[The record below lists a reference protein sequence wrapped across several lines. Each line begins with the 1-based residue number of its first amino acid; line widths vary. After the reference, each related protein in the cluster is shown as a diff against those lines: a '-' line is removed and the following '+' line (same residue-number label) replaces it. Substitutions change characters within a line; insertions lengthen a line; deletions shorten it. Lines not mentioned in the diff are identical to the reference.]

1 MKTRVLCIIIF
12 IVSSII
18 FLYFVSCANNGNEP
32 PTCEITGWCVEN
44 IDESFWTKWGYT
56 GGATAYFDIWVE
68 ASDPDGIDDITYVKV
83 TNPEGTYWVLRDSE
97 TGKDHY
103 DPEGGFFGGWRR
115 YYSADHPHR
124 VLLGQYTALV
134 RDSKG
139 NEATDTLSFNEP
151 GSLSGS
157 GFLYSE
163 DYTGSTSGGKKMLQ
177 RAVITNA
184 IKDISDITIEFTVND
199 TRVYNGWVWF
209 YDVSTEYITWS
220 DFFKNT
226 INSGAGLYTDG
237 FTTNILQIHPTDLDL
252 GTFTWNDIS
261 GFHIVL
267 TDGLQYSPKEDLF
280 DHFSISAYELF

>member
-1 MKTRVLCIIIF
+1 MKIRILFIF
-12 IVSSII
+12 VATTFLIAS
-18 FLYFVSCANNGNEP
+18 LYFTSCSTNNP
-32 PTCEITGWCVEN
+32 PTVEITGWCTEN
-44 IDESFWTKWGYT
+44 IDESYWTKWGYT
-56 GGATAYFDIWVE
+56 GGGTAYFDIWVE
-68 ASDPDGIDDITYVKV
+68 ASDPDGIDDIEYVEV
-83 TNPEGTYWVLRDSE
+83 SNPEGLYWVLRDSE

-115 YYSADHPHR
+115 YYSAGHPHR

-163 DYTGSTSGGKKMLQ
+163 DYTGSTSGGIKMLQ
-177 RAVITNA
+177 RAIITNA
-184 IKDISDITIEFTVND
+184 TKGISDVTIEFTVDD
-199 TRVYNGWVWF
+199 TRVYNGYVWF
-209 YDVSTEYITWS
+209 FDVSAEYITWS

-226 INSGAGLYTDG
+226 INSGAGLNTDG
-237 FTTNILQIHPTDLDL
+237 FTNNILQIQSTDLAL

-267 TDGLQYSPKEDLF
+267 TDGLQYSPNEDWW
-280 DHFSISAYELF
+280 DHRSISAYELFF